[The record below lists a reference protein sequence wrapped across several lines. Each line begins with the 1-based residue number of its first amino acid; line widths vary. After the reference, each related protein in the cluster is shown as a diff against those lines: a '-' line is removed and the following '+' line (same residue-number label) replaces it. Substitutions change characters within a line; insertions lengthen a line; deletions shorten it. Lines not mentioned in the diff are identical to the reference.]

1 MHFDLGGS
9 VAKYEGGK
17 PIIALHL
24 LKLLVEFK
32 TVHFVHAICDN
43 QQVWTQIPGELQGR
57 VAGGSGRNMVK
68 ALLEKKG
75 AQLAGFIRVPL
86 DRKSVV

>member
-1 MHFDLGGS
+1 M
-9 VAKYEGGK
+9 
-17 PIIALHL
+17 
-24 LKLLVEFK
+24 
-32 TVHFVHAICDN
+32 HFVHAICNN
-43 QQVWTQIPGELQGR
+43 QQVWTQIFGELQGR

-86 DRKSVV
+86 HDERARLWGINGYFPLH